1 MPPFQ
6 GSLNRRLYFP
16 RALPWAVW
24 IAPRWGWHVPAALL
38 VLDCAPLG
46 LAFAGRFVTA
56 TYPVGGRGDSEPC
69 LHGISVVR
77 GLALPDGS

>member
-38 VLDCAPLG
+38 ILY
-46 LAFAGRFVTA
+46 R
-56 TYPVGGRGDSEPC
+56 
-69 LHGISVVR
+69 
-77 GLALPDGS
+77 ALSG